1 MQNFTLTFHVFTYNI
16 NSSLASGA
24 TYTFA
29 WKEKPWA
36 TCKKF
41 SFRFFDNFLQD
52 FLHQEG
58 KN

>member
-16 NSSLASGA
+16 NS
-24 TYTFA
+24 
-29 WKEKPWA
+29 
-36 TCKKF
+36 TCKNFRLGF
-41 SFRFFDNFLQD
+41 SMILQD

>member
-1 MQNFTLTFHVFTYNI
+1 MQNFTLTFHVFT
-16 NSSLASGA
+16 
-24 TYTFA
+24 
-29 WKEKPWA
+29 

>member
-1 MQNFTLTFHVFTYNI
+1 MKNFTLTFHVFMYNI
-16 NSSLASGA
+16 NS
-24 TYTFA
+24 
-29 WKEKPWA
+29 

-41 SFRFFDNFLQD
+41 SFRFFEDFLQD

>member
-1 MQNFTLTFHVFTYNI
+1 MKNFTLTFRVIMYNI
-16 NSSLASGA
+16 NS
-24 TYTFA
+24 
-29 WKEKPWA
+29 

-41 SFRFFDNFLQD
+41 SISFSGDFLQD

>member
-16 NSSLASGA
+16 NS
-24 TYTFA
+24 
-29 WKEKPWA
+29 

-41 SFRFFDNFLQD
+41 SFRFFDNLLQD
-52 FLHQEG
+52 FIHQEG

>member
-16 NSSLASGA
+16 NS
-24 TYTFA
+24 
-29 WKEKPWA
+29 

-58 KN
+58 KNL

>member
-16 NSSLASGA
+16 NS
-24 TYTFA
+24 
-29 WKEKPWA
+29 

-41 SFRFFDNFLQD
+41 SFRFFDNFLRD

>member
-16 NSSLASGA
+16 NS
-24 TYTFA
+24 
-29 WKEKPWA
+29 

-52 FLHQEG
+52 FLHLEG